1 MRDLPFSVASIAS
14 LFAFSALAAAPLQT
28 PPRFV
33 TTDGG
38 TTIEFPQ
45 PVGAALQGKAN
56 DALGGVEVVNTTDAG
71 WTDCQLRL
79 ADGRWFDIPAILP
92 KGKDSV
98 IFARFN
104 EPAAEKVIPDDRV
117 HVKCDQGE
125 DDFLYNDINAA
136 QKLKGYAEKKP
147 LDAVTIHNTTDT
159 TWERCTVTR
168 PDGSKHV
175 LGRVKAKDKE
185 TVGFKLFQGANTPQR
200 PDVKIVNVAIQCK
213 QGYGLFPIK
222 NK

>member
-1 MRDLPFSVASIAS
+1 MRKLPFSVASTAS
-14 LFAFSALAAAPLQT
+14 LFALSAFAAAPLQT

-33 TTDGG
+33 TSPDGG

-45 PVGAALQGKAN
+45 PIGTALQGKAN
-56 DALGGVEVVNTTDAG
+56 DSLGGIEVVNTTDAG

-92 KGKDSV
+92 RGRDSV

-104 EPAAEKVIPDDRV
+104 EPTPEKVIPDDRV
-117 HVKCDQGE
+117 RVKCDQGE
-125 DDFLYNDINAA
+125 DDFLYDDINAA

-147 LDAVTIHNTTDT
+147 LDAVTIHNTSDT
-159 TWERCTVTR
+159 AWERCTVTR
-168 PDGSKHV
+168 PDGSKHI

-185 TVGFKLFQGANTPQR
+185 TVGWKVFQSNAPKR
-200 PDVKIVNVAIQCK
+200 PEVKVVNVAVQCK